1 VVRRKIKAAHLP
13 HATPA
18 SMPALAQVLASES
31 VGRQTRPARGRI
43 LLVAPQ
49 PFFTLRGTPL
59 NVLAMVRVLA
69 AAGHDVH
76 LATYALGETIP
87 IPGLTYHRA
96 PRIPLPFASTVPIGF
111 SASKLVHDA
120 ALALLL
126 ARLLARQRY
135 DVVHAVEE
143 AVFLALP
150 LARLRRIPL
159 IADVDSCLS
168 DQLAYGGA
176 VRSPIALRIARALER
191 GALRRSRLAIT
202 VCRSLTEMVAERAP
216 GLPVAQIED
225 CPPEGADLPPDPA
238 RVAALRREWNP
249 DGAPL
254 AVYTGNLALYQ
265 GIDLLFDA
273 LPVLAARLPAARL
286 LIVGG
291 AAEEIE
297 AARSALATRGLGHLV
312 RFAGRQPTER
322 MAEFMALAGA
332 LVSPRRGGDN
342 TPLKIYAYMASG
354 RPIVATDGLTHT
366 QILDD
371 RSAVL
376 CAPTPG
382 ALGAA
387 LAEVLGDPA
396 SYAERAAAARRRAAR
411 DYSRA
416 AFARKLLAAYDE
428 VLSSPTRSRVASSM

>member
-1 VVRRKIKAAHLP
+1 
-13 HATPA
+13 
-18 SMPALAQVLASES
+18 MPALAHAVLPES
-31 VGRQTRPARGRI
+31 VAQPPRPAPGRI
-43 LLVAPQ
+43 LVVAPQ

-59 NVLAMVRVLA
+59 NVLAMLRVLA

-76 LATYALGETIP
+76 LATFALGETIP
-87 IPGLTYHRA
+87 IPGVTYHRA
-96 PRIPLPFASTVPIGF
+96 PRIPLPFARSVPIGF

-126 ARLLARQRY
+126 AALLARRRF

-143 AVFLALP
+143 SVFFALP
-150 LARLRRIPL
+150 LARLRGIPL
-159 IADVDSCLS
+159 VADVDSCLS
-168 DQLAYGGA
+168 DQLAYGGGL
-176 VRSPIALRIARALER
+176 RSSLALRAARAVE
-191 GALRRSRLAIT
+191 GAALRRSRLAIT

-249 DGAPL
+249 NGAPL
-254 AVYTGNLALYQ
+254 AVYTGNLASYQ

-273 LPVLAARLPAARL
+273 LPALAARLPAARL

-297 AARSALATRGLGHLV
+297 AGRSALAARGLDHLV
-312 RFAGRQPTER
+312 RFAGRQPPER
-322 MAEFMALAGA
+322 MAEFMALADA

-366 QILDD
+366 QVLDD

-376 CAPTPG
+376 CAPTAA
-382 ALGAA
+382 ALAAA

-396 SYAERAAAARRRAAR
+396 SYRERAAAAGRRAAR
-411 DYSRA
+411 DYSRD

-428 VLSSPTRSRVASSM
+428 VLSSPMRSRVASSM